1 MSRYKYS
8 KAEQQINNV
17 LAYHEKELA
26 EISFPNLKE
35 IDASIAKAEAQLK
48 TLGIDIPQRIETE
61 KAVQEKKVMLIPSWN
76 QMVAEAQASCGSNN
90 ALEDLF
96 TQEELKN
103 NHEAIRLLNKEYNQL
118 HHLDRYDIV
127 ISALA
132 GIVGGAIDIL
142 LVGIPQRGHESLEAG
157 RCLTIFGTGLTRF
170 FL

>member
-8 KAEQQINNV
+8 KTGQQINNV

-35 IDASIAKAEAQLK
+35 MDASIAKAESQLK
-48 TLGIDIPQRIETE
+48 ALGIDIPQYIKAE
-61 KAVQEKKVMLIPSWN
+61 KLDQEKKVMLIPSWN
-76 QMVAEAQASCGSNN
+76 QMVAEAQVSCGGNN

-96 TQEELKN
+96 TQKELKS

-118 HHLDRYDIV
+118 HYLERYDIA

-132 GIVGGAIDIL
+132 GIVGGAVDIL
-142 LVGIPQRGHESLEAG
+142 LVGIPQRDHGG
-157 RCLTIFGTGLTRF
+157 RGGFAV
-170 FL
+170 

>member
-8 KAEQQINNV
+8 KTEQQINNV

-35 IDASIAKAEAQLK
+35 VDALIAKAEAQLK
-48 TLGIDIPQRIETE
+48 VLGIDIPQC
-61 KAVQEKKVMLIPSWN
+61 KKPPQEKKVMLIPSWN

-96 TQEELKN
+96 TQEELKS
-103 NHEAIRLLNKEYNQL
+103 NHEAIQLLNKEYNQL
-118 HHLDRYDIV
+118 HHLDRYDIS

-132 GIVGGAIDIL
+132 GIVGGAVDIL
-142 LVGIPQRGHESLEAG
+142 LVGIPKKGHEGLEAG
-157 RCLTIFGTGLTRF
+157 PLSNCIRDKFESRY